1 MNQIDITFSNGTVLQ
16 VLGNLIEKFDDL
28 SEPMNDIAAVL
39 EFATEEAFA
48 TESDPATG
56 APWASLSDA
65 YLKANPKRQGGK
77 ILQVSAGGLAA
88 SIAADSGNFWAT
100 IGSNK
105 IYATIHQFGGTEGM
119 PAGPAAIKARS
130 YLGVG
135 PEDERQVLKILELFL
150 SSGV

>member
-1 MNQIDITFSNGTVLQ
+1 MTQIDITFSNGTVLQ
-16 VLGNLIEKFDDL
+16 VLGNLIERLDDL

-88 SIAADSGNFWAT
+88 SIAADSGNFWAS

-105 IYATIHQFGGTEGM
+105 IYAAIHQFGGTDNM
-119 PAGPAAIKARS
+119 PAGPAGIPARQ
-130 YLGVG
+130 YFGVSR
-135 PEDERQVLKILELFL
+135 EDEQTILDLVQNYLEYAE
-150 SSGV
+150 